1 MTKMAQG
8 QAIEIIGFKGK
19 VLGLGRK
26 ESQKE
31 IAECMISYEFIIL
44 TRTRKKENQTKM
56 YIVDFPFI
64 QVCKVSMKYLLVHE

>member
-1 MTKMAQG
+1 MAQG

-19 VLGLGRK
+19 VLGLGGGK

-64 QVCKVSMKYLLVHE
+64 QVCKVSINYFLAHE